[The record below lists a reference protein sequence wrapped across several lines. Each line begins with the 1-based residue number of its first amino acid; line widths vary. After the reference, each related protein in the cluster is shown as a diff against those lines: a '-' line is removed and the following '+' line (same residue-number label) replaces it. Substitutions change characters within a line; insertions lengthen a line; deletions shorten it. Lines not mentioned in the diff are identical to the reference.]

1 MSDRENVRAASD
13 GQATGGTSSP
23 RQDVPIA
30 EGGPAPHFIQTCV
43 NLRHKLMYVDSDHM
57 QPGLVDDSSTT
68 RQYWCQRTQ
77 DARGPDGAPVSPQ
90 ACSAS
95 RECHCG
101 RGGAAR

>member
-1 MSDRENVRAASD
+1 MIERDPSVDGVQAAH
-13 GQATGGTSSP
+13 G
-23 RQDVPIA
+23 
-30 EGGPAPHFIQTCV
+30 EGAAPPGLHLVQTCV
-43 NLRHKLMYVDSDHM
+43 NLRHKLMYVDIEHM

-101 RGGAAR
+101 RGGDRR